1 MLFAFWLL
9 SLFTS
14 CQSEVLSTEQGLASY
29 YADYFHNKNTANG
42 EVYDTSFLTAAHLE
56 LPFGQRVRV
65 VRVDNGKSTIVRIN
79 DRGPYN
85 KNRIID
91 LSKAAAKELDMIKD
105 GVVKVRIEVL
115 RD

>member
-1 MLFAFWLL
+1 M
-9 SLFTS
+9 
-14 CQSEVLSTEQGLASY
+14 EQGLASY
-29 YADYFHNKNTANG
+29 YADYFHNKHTANG
-42 EVYDTSFLTAAHLE
+42 EVYDTNFLTAAHLE

-65 VRVDNGKSTIVRIN
+65 IREDNEKSIVVRIN

-85 KNRIID
+85 KKRIID

-105 GVVKVRIEVL
+105 GVIKVRVEVL